1 MKVWIVQTAEPLQ
14 IDNDGFRPMR
24 TINLSEALVDAGH
37 DVTILSSDFNHYTK
51 KHRFGK
57 NVSLGVSKSLAIKL
71 FTSKGYS
78 GHKGFSRLIDHI
90 QMALNLRRI
99 LKDAETPDVAFL
111 GFPPIE
117 TTWIVS
123 RWLKKHRVPYVVDVK
138 DEWPDIILREVPRWL
153 RSVFKVL
160 LFPYFYLTRKAFANA
175 DCICSVTEDFLDW
188 SLLAGKRKRNQLD
201 FVLPTTSRDLFFT
214 EKEEKESEIFW
225 DSLGIY
231 DDGKDRAY
239 FVGTINHVY
248 DFEPVIYAAM
258 NSDIQFVIAGNGPQL
273 SKLEEKYSNCRNLIF
288 PGWITASQSLT
299 LSRRSKI
306 ALAPFA
312 QRSDF
317 DMNITNK
324 FYDALRLGKPMLTS
338 TKGVAGKML
347 LSRDAGR
354 VYEVEDSTSLLRQL
368 SELFSN
374 PEILQRISTNARELY
389 ESDFDAILVYKRAVN
404 VLEVLT
410 SRER

>member
-14 IDNDGFRPMR
+14 IDEDGFRPMR
-24 TINLSEALVDAGH
+24 AMNLSEALVDAGH
-37 DVTILSSDFNHYTK
+37 EVTILSSDFNHYTK

-57 NVSLGVSKSLAIKL
+57 NVDVEVSKSVAIKL
-71 FTSKGYS
+71 FTSKGYT
-78 GHKGFSRLIDHI
+78 GHKGVSRFLDHV

-99 LKDAETPDVAFL
+99 LKDIETPDVAFL

-123 RWLKKHRVPYVVDVK
+123 RWLKKHRVPYVVDIK

-153 RSVFKVL
+153 KSVFKIL
-160 LFPYFYLTRKAFANA
+160 LFPYFYMTRKAFANA

-188 SLLAGKRKRNQLD
+188 SLSAGKRERNQLD
-201 FVLPTTSRDLFFT
+201 FVLPTTSRDLIFT
-214 EKEEKESEIFW
+214 EKENKESEKFW
-225 DSLGIY
+225 DLLGVY
-231 DDGKDRAY
+231 DDGKNRAY

-248 DFEPVIYAAM
+248 NFEPVIYAAM

-273 SKLEEKYSNCRNLIF
+273 GELVEKYSNCRNLVF

-312 QRSDF
+312 ERSDF

-324 FYDALRLGKPMLTS
+324 FYDALRLGKPMMTS

-347 LSRDAGR
+347 LSRDTGR
-354 VYEVEDSTSLLRQL
+354 VYHVEDSTSLLVQL
-368 SELFSN
+368 NELLSK
-374 PEILQRISTNARELY
+374 PEVLHRVSANARDLY
-389 ESDFDAILVYKRAVN
+389 ESDFDAVLVYKRAVN
-404 VLEVLT
+404 VLEILA
-410 SRER
+410 SKER